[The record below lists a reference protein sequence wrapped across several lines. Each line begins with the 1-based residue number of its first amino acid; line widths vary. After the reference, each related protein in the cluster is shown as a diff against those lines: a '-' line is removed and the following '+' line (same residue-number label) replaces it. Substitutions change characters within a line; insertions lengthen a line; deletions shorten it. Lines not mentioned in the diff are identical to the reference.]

1 MSSMAREFKEF
12 VARGNVIDLAVGIII
27 GVAFNGIV
35 NSLVNDIVMPPLGF
49 ILGRVN
55 FSDLFINLSDKPYAS
70 VADAKAAGAPTINY
84 GMFINSVLNFLII
97 ALVVFL
103 LVKTI
108 NRLERKPNDDPPSA
122 PTTKPCPYCATT
134 IPIQATR
141 CPNCTSQLDGAAPA
155 AVAPTT

>member
-1 MSSMAREFKEF
+1 MAREFREF
-12 VARGNVIDLAVGIII
+12 VSRGNVIDLAVGIII
-27 GVAFNGIV
+27 GAAFNGIV
-35 NSLVNDIVMPPLGF
+35 NSLVNDVVMPPLGF

-84 GMFINSVLNFLII
+84 GMFINSIINFVII

-103 LVKTI
+103 MVKTI
-108 NRLERKPNDDPPSA
+108 NRLQRKPKDDPPSA

-141 CPNCTSQLDGAAPA
+141 CPNCTSQLEAAPPVA
-155 AVAPTT
+155 AKTT